1 MSKTLAIP
9 PPQWDDG
16 TWGVWEAGDIPAGVP
31 RSKTKKTLKEAVAAD
46 PLDCNM
52 TTPVGP
58 GSVKNLSKARIQDM
72 LDAYKKIN
80 EQLGKVSIP
89 GKLSATPEPR
99 EKLWPHICPACGG
112 RTLELFSS
120 TEHELTGT
128 KYCPQPEK
136 KKTRY

>member
-1 MSKTLAIP
+1 MSITLP
-9 PPQWDDG
+9 TPQWDDG
-16 TWGVWEAGDIPAGVP
+16 VWGVWEAGDIPSGVA
-31 RSKTKKTLKEAVAAD
+31 RSKTKKTLKEAAAVD

-58 GSVKNLSKARIQDM
+58 GSVKNLCKARIQDM
-72 LDAYKKIN
+72 INAYKTLN
-80 EQLGKVSIP
+80 ERIGKVLIP
-89 GKLSATPEPR
+89 GNISPPEPR
-99 EKLWPHICPACGG
+99 EKLWPHTCPACGG

-136 KKTRY
+136 KKR